1 VAVQA
6 GVSTVLEAIM
16 TGSTNRDVA
25 LRELER
31 TIRDELASTRDS
43 QRRMPTAPTA
53 ESMYDRWEAQREEI
67 GLRSVLGAVQAVD
80 DDIPASGTPAASQS
94 APPHCLP

>member
-25 LRELER
+25 LRELEHS
-31 TIRDELASTRDS
+31 IRAELASTRDS
-43 QRRMPTAPTA
+43 QRSMPAAPTA
-53 ESMYDRWEAQREEI
+53 ESMYDRLEAQREEI
-67 GLRSVLGAVQAVD
+67 GLRSLLGAVRAV